1 MLHTPDL
8 APLWRLF
15 PGLRAILE
23 TWEGR
28 TLGDVAQGFRQ
39 SGAVPSAAALDAMH
53 DLVAPV
59 HGEDVARALRRRLH
73 LSPSVLAANHHGI
86 ECFPELVQAIHFFG
100 LIDLLGGPDAL
111 GGPPPSGS
119 PAGRHDLT
127 RPQGLKRPEAV
138 GGPDSFEGLDGLC
151 GDARGGMPPTPA
163 SAPVSAP
170 VSASAPASALTYA
183 SASALA
189 PMPEVA
195 GTVIPVL
202 SCTTVSLQSQV
213 YPRGLLLARRA
224 PVAEGAH
231 FMRLPLFPASMQDTV
246 VCAAPA
252 LTPQQ
257 VRASRGLWRKL
268 PLRPWER
275 RAADALIDAHVDIPE
290 VYALP
295 RFGEQASLI
304 NARLCRQRFPDAPLV
319 TVVYIE
325 LERLAARLLARDLAD
340 GTSIVSRLLFD
351 PAARRRILS
360 RLAGTRG
367 CWTAHAFDDT
377 ATPLPRTGSNGTA
390 FFWTV
395 DGTGRRI
402 PLRLD
407 DNGMRPVLTS
417 GDRRFALEPE
427 TLAGALHQGLL
438 MPGLFCSY
446 VTLALQHGLRC
457 HGGMFF
463 TEYLPA
469 MLDAVHDVLGEC
481 PSHCRTTPLAAL
493 PLSVLFDDGGDGGG
507 GGDGGDKDNGL
518 APCPPLSRLGRADEN
533 DRTHQDADPRPAG
546 AVEMFAAGGLDADRL
561 RRLARTPA
569 HAVLPLSLR
578 ECYEECVPCGERPSG
593 WAERLV
599 PRGTPW
605 PGVTLRVGDGPA

>member
-39 SGAVPSAAALDAMH
+39 PGAVPSEAALDAMH

-100 LIDLLGGPDAL
+100 LPDLLDGLGGLGGPNALGGPDAL
-111 GGPPPSGS
+111 GGPN
-119 PAGRHDLT
+119 
-127 RPQGLKRPEAV
+127 GL
-138 GGPDSFEGLDGLC
+138 GGPDCSGKPR
-151 GDARGGMPPTPA
+151 GDARGEVPTTPAAASTSSPTPPPMPTPA
-163 SAPVSAP
+163 A
-170 VSASAPASALTYA
+170 
-183 SASALA
+183 
-189 PMPEVA
+189 A

-224 PVAEGAH
+224 PAPDGAH

-246 VCAAPA
+246 VCAAPP

-304 NARLCRQRFPDAPLV
+304 NARLCRQRFPDAPHV

-325 LERLAARLLARDLAD
+325 LERLAARLLARDLTD
-340 GTSIVSRLLFD
+340 GASIVSRLLFD

-367 CWTAHAFDDT
+367 CWTAHAFDAT
-377 ATPLPRTGSNGTA
+377 TTPLPRTGSNGTA

-395 DGTGRRI
+395 DATGRRI

-407 DNGMRPVLTS
+407 DTTRPALTS

-427 TLAGALHQGLL
+427 ALAGALHEGLL
-438 MPGLFCSY
+438 IPGLFCSY

-481 PSHCRTTPLAAL
+481 PAHCRATPLAAL
-493 PLSVLFDDGGDGGG
+493 PLSVLFDDRGTGDDRDDGAYGGHHDDG
-507 GGDGGDKDNGL
+507 
-518 APCPPLSRLGRADEN
+518 
-533 DRTHQDADPRPAG
+533 TDPRPAG
-546 AVEMFAAGGLDADRL
+546 TVEMFAAGGLDAGRL
-561 RRLARTPA
+561 RHLARTPA
-569 HAVLPLSLR
+569 DAVLPLSLR
-578 ECYEECVPCGERPSG
+578 ECYEECVPCGERPAG

-599 PRGTPW
+599 PHGTPW
-605 PGVTLRVGDGPA
+605 QGVTLRVSDDPA

>member
-39 SGAVPSAAALDAMH
+39 PGAVPSGAALDAMH

-100 LIDLLGGPDAL
+100 LPDLLD
-111 GGPPPSGS
+111 
-119 PAGRHDLT
+119 
-127 RPQGLKRPEAV
+127 
-138 GGPDSFEGLDGLC
+138 GLDGL
-151 GDARGGMPPTPA
+151 GGPNGLDGPDDLDAPYRDARVDTTRPPTPA
-163 SAPVSAP
+163 STPTFTP
-170 VSASAPASALTYA
+170 T
-183 SASALA
+183 
-189 PMPEVA
+189 PMPNPMPNRMPTPMPTPA
-195 GTVIPVL
+195 ATGTVIPVL
-202 SCTTVSLQSQV
+202 SCSTVSLQSQV

-224 PVAEGAH
+224 PAPDGAH
-231 FMRLPLFPASMQDTV
+231 FMRLPLFPASMQDTL
-246 VCAAPA
+246 VCAAPP
-252 LTPQQ
+252 LTPQL
-257 VRASRGLWRKL
+257 VRASRGLWRKQ

-275 RAADALIDAHVDIPE
+275 RAADALVDAHVDIPE

-304 NARLCRQRFPDAPLV
+304 NARLCRQRFPDSPHV

-325 LERLAARLLARDLAD
+325 LERLAARLLARDLTDSA
-340 GTSIVSRLLFD
+340 SIVSRLLFD

-367 CWTAHAFDDT
+367 CWTAHAFDDST
-377 ATPLPRTGSNGTA
+377 APLPRTGSNGTA

-395 DGTGRRI
+395 DAMGRRI

-407 DNGMRPVLTS
+407 DTTRPVLTS
-417 GDRRFALEPE
+417 GERRFALEPE
-427 TLAGALHQGLL
+427 ALAGALHEGLL

-481 PSHCRTTPLAAL
+481 PAHCRATPLAAL
-493 PLSVLFDDGGDGGG
+493 PLSVLFDDGGR
-507 GGDGGDKDNGL
+507 GDKDARL
-518 APCPPLSRLGRADEN
+518 APCTPLSRIGGADEN
-533 DRTHQDADPRPAG
+533 DSAHPDAALRPAG
-546 AVEMFAAGGLDADRL
+546 AVEMFAAGGLNAQKL
-561 RRLARTPA
+561 QQLANTPA

-599 PRGTPW
+599 PHGAPW
-605 PGVTLRVGDGPA
+605 QGVTLRVSDDSA

>member
-39 SGAVPSAAALDAMH
+39 PGAVPSAAALDAMH

-100 LIDLLGGPDAL
+100 LPDLLDGLDGLGGPNALGGPNGLDGLKGPDAPGGPCCLGGPDC
-111 GGPPPSGS
+111 SGK
-119 PAGRHDLT
+119 PR
-127 RPQGLKRPEAV
+127 
-138 GGPDSFEGLDGLC
+138 
-151 GDARGGMPPTPA
+151 GDARGEVPTTPAAASTSSPTPPPMPTPA
-163 SAPVSAP
+163 A
-170 VSASAPASALTYA
+170 
-183 SASALA
+183 
-189 PMPEVA
+189 A
-195 GTVIPVL
+195 GTVIPIL

-224 PVAEGAH
+224 PAPDGAH

-246 VCAAPA
+246 VCAAPP

-257 VRASRGLWRKL
+257 VRASRSLWRKL
-268 PLRPWER
+268 SLRPWER
-275 RAADALIDAHVDIPE
+275 RATDALIDSHVDIPE

-304 NARLCRQRFPDAPLV
+304 NARLCRQRFPDAPHV
-319 TVVYIE
+319 SVVYIE

-340 GTSIVSRLLFD
+340 GASIVSRLLFD

-367 CWTAHAFDDT
+367 CWTAHAFDAT
-377 ATPLPRTGSNGTA
+377 TTPLPRTGSNGTA

-395 DGTGRRI
+395 DATGRRI

-407 DNGMRPVLTS
+407 DTTRPVLTS

-427 TLAGALHQGLL
+427 ALAGALHEGLL

-481 PSHCRTTPLAAL
+481 PAHCRATPLAAL
-493 PLSVLFDDGGDGGG
+493 PLSVLFDDRGTGDDRDDGAYGGHRDHG
-507 GGDGGDKDNGL
+507 
-518 APCPPLSRLGRADEN
+518 
-533 DRTHQDADPRPAG
+533 TDPRPAG
-546 AVEMFAAGGLDADRL
+546 TVEMFAAGGLDAVRL
-561 RRLARTPA
+561 RHLARTPA
-569 HAVLPLSLR
+569 DAVLPLSLR
-578 ECYEECVPCGERPSG
+578 ECYEECVPCGERPAG

-599 PRGTPW
+599 PHGTPW
-605 PGVTLRVGDGPA
+605 QGVTLRVSDDPA

>member
-39 SGAVPSAAALDAMH
+39 PGAVPSAAALDAMH

-100 LIDLLGGPDAL
+100 LPDLLSGPNALGRPDAL

-127 RPQGLKRPEAV
+127 RPQGLKRPETV
-138 GGPDSFEGLDGLC
+138 GRPDSLDGL
-151 GDARGGMPPTPA
+151 GGLYGEAQGEVPPTPVSAPA
-163 SAPVSAP
+163 SAPVSAYAP
-170 VSASAPASALTYA
+170 ASASAPTYA
-183 SASALA
+183 RT
-189 PMPEVA
+189 PVPEVA

-224 PVAEGAH
+224 PAPDGAH

-246 VCAAPA
+246 VCAAPP

-304 NARLCRQRFPDAPLV
+304 NARLCRQRFPDAPHV

-325 LERLAARLLARDLAD
+325 LERLAARLLARDLTD
-340 GTSIVSRLLFD
+340 GASIVSRLLFD

-367 CWTAHAFDDT
+367 CWTAHAFDAT
-377 ATPLPRTGSNGTA
+377 TTPLPRTGSNGTA

-395 DGTGRRI
+395 DATGRRI

-407 DNGMRPVLTS
+407 DTTRPVLTS

-427 TLAGALHQGLL
+427 ALAGALHEGLL
-438 MPGLFCSY
+438 IPGLFCSY

-481 PSHCRTTPLAAL
+481 PAHCRATPLAAL
-493 PLSVLFDDGGDGGG
+493 PLSVLFDDRGTGDDRDDGAYGGHRDHG
-507 GGDGGDKDNGL
+507 
-518 APCPPLSRLGRADEN
+518 
-533 DRTHQDADPRPAG
+533 TDPRPAG
-546 AVEMFAAGGLDADRL
+546 TVEMFAAGGLDAGRL
-561 RRLARTPA
+561 RHLARTPA
-569 HAVLPLSLR
+569 GAVLPLSLR
-578 ECYEECVPCGERPSG
+578 ECYEECVPCGERPAG

-599 PRGTPW
+599 PHGTPW
-605 PGVTLRVGDGPA
+605 QGVTLRVSDDPA

>member
-39 SGAVPSAAALDAMH
+39 PGAVPSAAALDAMH

-100 LIDLLGGPDAL
+100 LPDLLDGLGGPNALDGPNGLGGSGGLDGLKGPDAL
-111 GGPPPSGS
+111 GGPDRMEGMDCSGK
-119 PAGRHDLT
+119 P
-127 RPQGLKRPEAV
+127 
-138 GGPDSFEGLDGLC
+138 C
-151 GDARGGMPPTPA
+151 GDARGEVPTTPAAASTSSPTPPPMPTPA
-163 SAPVSAP
+163 A
-170 VSASAPASALTYA
+170 
-183 SASALA
+183 
-189 PMPEVA
+189 A

-213 YPRGLLLARRA
+213 YPRGLLLTRRA
-224 PVAEGAH
+224 PAPDGAH

-246 VCAAPA
+246 VCAAPP

-304 NARLCRQRFPDAPLV
+304 NARLCRQRFPDAPHV

-325 LERLAARLLARDLAD
+325 LERLAARLLARDLTD
-340 GTSIVSRLLFD
+340 GASIVSRLLFD

-367 CWTAHAFDDT
+367 CWTAHAFDAT
-377 ATPLPRTGSNGTA
+377 TTPLPRTGSNGTA

-395 DGTGRRI
+395 DATGRRI

-407 DNGMRPVLTS
+407 DTTRPVLTS

-427 TLAGALHQGLL
+427 ALAGALHEGLL

-481 PSHCRTTPLAAL
+481 PAHCRATPLAAL
-493 PLSVLFDDGGDGGG
+493 PLSVLFDDRGTGDDRDDGAYGGHRDHG
-507 GGDGGDKDNGL
+507 
-518 APCPPLSRLGRADEN
+518 
-533 DRTHQDADPRPAG
+533 TDPRPAG
-546 AVEMFAAGGLDADRL
+546 TVEMFAAGGLDAVRL
-561 RRLARTPA
+561 RHLARTPA
-569 HAVLPLSLR
+569 DAVLPLSLR
-578 ECYEECVPCGERPSG
+578 ECYEECVPCGERPAG

-599 PRGTPW
+599 PHGTPW
-605 PGVTLRVGDGPA
+605 QGVTLRVSDDPA

>member
-39 SGAVPSAAALDAMH
+39 PGAVPSAAALDAMH

-100 LIDLLGGPDAL
+100 LPDLLDGLDGLGGPDAL
-111 GGPPPSGS
+111 GGPNGL
-119 PAGRHDLT
+119 G
-127 RPQGLKRPEAV
+127 GLKGPDAPGGPCCL
-138 GGPDSFEGLDGLC
+138 GGPDCSGKPR
-151 GDARGGMPPTPA
+151 GDARGEVPTTPAAASTSSPTPPPMPTPA
-163 SAPVSAP
+163 A
-170 VSASAPASALTYA
+170 
-183 SASALA
+183 
-189 PMPEVA
+189 A

-224 PVAEGAH
+224 PAPDGAH

-246 VCAAPA
+246 VCAAPP

-304 NARLCRQRFPDAPLV
+304 NARLCRQRFPDAPHV

-325 LERLAARLLARDLAD
+325 LERLAARLLARDLTD
-340 GTSIVSRLLFD
+340 GASIVSRLLFD

-367 CWTAHAFDDT
+367 CWTAHAFDAT
-377 ATPLPRTGSNGTA
+377 TTPLPRTGSNGTA

-395 DGTGRRI
+395 DATGRRI

-407 DNGMRPVLTS
+407 DTTRPVLTS

-427 TLAGALHQGLL
+427 ALAGALHEGLL

-481 PSHCRTTPLAAL
+481 PAHCRATPLAAL
-493 PLSVLFDDGGDGGG
+493 PLSVLFDDRGTGDDRDDGAYGGHRDHG
-507 GGDGGDKDNGL
+507 
-518 APCPPLSRLGRADEN
+518 
-533 DRTHQDADPRPAG
+533 TDPRPAG
-546 AVEMFAAGGLDADRL
+546 TVEMFAAGGLDAGRL
-561 RRLARTPA
+561 RHLARTPA
-569 HAVLPLSLR
+569 GAVLPLSLR
-578 ECYEECVPCGERPSG
+578 ECYEECVPCGERPAG

-599 PRGTPW
+599 PHGTPW
-605 PGVTLRVGDGPA
+605 QGVTLRVSDDPA

>member
-39 SGAVPSAAALDAMH
+39 PGAVPSAAALDAMH

-100 LIDLLGGPDAL
+100 LPDLLDGLGGLDGPNALGGPDC
-111 GGPPPSGS
+111 SGK
-119 PAGRHDLT
+119 PR
-127 RPQGLKRPEAV
+127 
-138 GGPDSFEGLDGLC
+138 
-151 GDARGGMPPTPA
+151 GDARMDTTRPP
-163 SAPVSAP
+163 
-170 VSASAPASALTYA
+170 APASAA
-183 SASALA
+183 SFTPD
-189 PMPEVA
+189 PMPTPAAA

-224 PVAEGAH
+224 PAPDGAH

-246 VCAAPA
+246 VCAAPP

-304 NARLCRQRFPDAPLV
+304 NARLCRQRFPDAPHV

-325 LERLAARLLARDLAD
+325 LERLAARLLARDLTD
-340 GTSIVSRLLFD
+340 GASIVSRLLFD

-367 CWTAHAFDDT
+367 CWTAHAFDAT
-377 ATPLPRTGSNGTA
+377 TTPLPRTGSNGTA

-395 DGTGRRI
+395 DATGRRI

-407 DNGMRPVLTS
+407 DTTRPVLTS

-427 TLAGALHQGLL
+427 ALAGALHEGLL

-481 PSHCRTTPLAAL
+481 PAHCRATPLAAL
-493 PLSVLFDDGGDGGG
+493 PLSVLFDDRGTGDDRDDGAYGGHRDHG
-507 GGDGGDKDNGL
+507 
-518 APCPPLSRLGRADEN
+518 
-533 DRTHQDADPRPAG
+533 TDPRPAG
-546 AVEMFAAGGLDADRL
+546 TVEMFAAGGLDAVRL

-569 HAVLPLSLR
+569 GAVLPLSLR
-578 ECYEECVPCGERPSG
+578 ECYEECVPCGERPAG

-599 PRGTPW
+599 PHGTPW
-605 PGVTLRVGDGPA
+605 QGVTLRVSNDPA